1 MADDNTDKVNSKELY
16 FAAFGPTLFVKNHM
30 TVIRIPDRPY
40 IQVCSIIAATSKF
53 AN

>member
-1 MADDNTDKVNSKELY
+1 MADDSTDKVNSIELY

-30 TVIRIPDRPY
+30 TALRIPDRPY
-40 IQVCSIIAATSKF
+40 IQIYSIIAATSKF